1 MVNNQKLA
9 VITGGTKGIGKAAI
23 EAFSEKGFD
32 IVTCSRSLEDL
43 ESLKQSIEKQ
53 FNNTVTTIKA
63 DLSLKSD
70 TQRFVELV
78 LSLGRPIDL
87 LINNSGVFLPGEVHS
102 EEDGA
107 LEQQIETNLYSAYRI
122 SRGLIPSMKAES
134 RGHIFN
140 ICSIASLIAYSN
152 GGSYTIS
159 KFAMYGM
166 SKALREEMKP
176 HGIRVTSVMP
186 GATFTAS
193 WEGVDVPE
201 DRLMPAEDVAS
212 MILHTYELS
221 PRSVVEDIVIRPQLG
236 DL

>member
-1 MVNNQKLA
+1 MNNQKLA
-9 VITGGTKGIGKAAI
+9 VVTGGTKGIGRAVI
-23 EAFSEKGFD
+23 QAFSANGFD
-32 IVTCSRSLEDL
+32 IVTCSRNTDDL
-43 ESLKQSIEKQ
+43 KTLQNTIEKQ
-53 FNNTVTTIKA
+53 FNNKVFTLQA
-63 DLSLKSD
+63 DLSLKAD
-70 TQRFVELV
+70 TQSFVEYV
-78 LSLGRPIDL
+78 LSLGRSIDI

-122 SRGLIPSMKAES
+122 SRGLIPSMKEK
-134 RGHIFN
+134 RCGHIFN
-140 ICSIASLIAYSN
+140 LCSIASLIAYSN